1 MGIMAALKTQAS
13 MLIHFARWEDFVRF
27 SKKATMVVYKLKVAI
42 GVFRVCSV
50 KDNVLVYEE
59 NLPLPR
65 KIRLMKGNEGWE
77 AQIPSITDKERPD
90 WFSKFAIISRRVVRE
105 TFVCGVPYSVLPK
118 LVKEKGRWNVEFEY
132 QLDPKEISGFLSKTL
147 EIPEDYVIQ
156 GDILKLFP

>member
-1 MGIMAALKTQAS
+1 MRIMAALKTQAS

-27 SKKATMVVYKLKVAI
+27 SKKAAMAVYKLKVAI
-42 GVFRVCSV
+42 GVFRVCAV
-50 KDNVLVYEE
+50 KDNVFVYEE

-65 KIRLMKGNEGWE
+65 KIRLVKSKEGWE
-77 AQIPSITDKERPD
+77 AEILSITDKERPE
-90 WFSKFAIISRRVVRE
+90 WLSRFAIISRRVVRK

-118 LVKEKGRWNVEFEY
+118 LVKEKGNWNVEFEY
-132 QLDPKEISGFLSKTL
+132 QLDSKEVSGFLSKTF